1 MPRYECQNCGRTI
14 NSEWELTV
22 TPNLVCYQCYIEKN
36 GDKEKTKR
44 HLVQK
49 YGYKCIVPGCPYKV
63 KNSGNGLHVHRILK
77 GRDGGKYELD
87 NCVFVFRH
95 HHKTIEGKTLQEI
108 LAMRCTPEQIARM
121 DVYNVAE
128 SLLDYEWQVVEEKII
143 EMCDDLGVPATC
155 SKYDIVK
162 AIKGELR
169 LANTAC
175 TGLAVRSAKK
185 AKSTPKVLSVKSV
198 GTPASQ

>member
-22 TPNLVCYQCYIEKN
+22 TPNLVCYQCHIEKN

-44 HLVQK
+44 YLVQK

-77 GRDGGKYELD
+77 GRDGGKYEPD
-87 NCVFVFRH
+87 NCVFVCRH

-175 TGLAVRSAKK
+175 TRPLVRAAKNTLSKTSALSAKS
-185 AKSTPKVLSVKSV
+185 AGSPS
-198 GTPASQ
+198 GG